1 MECSSRLG
9 LMVCPGL
16 LRMETKPKIIQKN
29 LQEVTSMQRRL
40 LCFLTDKT
48 DRAIHIMESR
58 PLLQISRCSA
68 TKTDSQVSLYLPAI
82 FSNREGCKKART
94 GQSKDN
100 INKPHMTVPVLVSN
114 STQNEYTESFT
125 LTKFQKF
132 TAKSPGGISAISS
145 DRKVSPSCLVVF
157 QQQLPTKG
165 MSRGTTKL
173 VTSARIK

>member
-1 MECSSRLG
+1 
-9 LMVCPGL
+9 
-16 LRMETKPKIIQKN
+16 METKPKIIQKN
-29 LQEVTSMQRRL
+29 LQEVTLMQRRL
-40 LCFLTDKT
+40 ICFLTDKT
-48 DRAIHIMESR
+48 DRAIHAMESR

-68 TKTDSQVSLYLPAI
+68 TKMDSQVSLYLPAI
-82 FSNREGCKKART
+82 LSIREGYQKGRT

-100 INKPHMTVPVLVSN
+100 INKLHMTVPVLGSN

-125 LTKFQKF
+125 FTKFQKF
-132 TAKSPGGISAISS
+132 TAKSPGGISAVGS

-165 MSRGTTKL
+165 MSRGTTKR